1 LKGEKMTKNRIVVIV
16 LSLVLI
22 FSLTACGGGS
32 KLEANEVG
40 KVNDRVITVEEFNQ
54 YYKISMNSYGLTEEQ
69 LDVESNGENML
80 DKFKSDI
87 LDELVNMQIIE
98 EYVSNSDK
106 EVDKEESNLS
116 FEKYV
121 EYVNSNEESKKFME
135 DNNINE
141 EFIKK
146 IFISQAYANVFINEI
161 IEETENVED
170 DIAKFY
176 ADNKEAYRVDEVRAS
191 HILVSEEE
199 VAKELLERIRAG
211 EDFAEVA
218 KEASEGPSGVNGG
231 DLGYFAKEKMVA
243 EFSDA
248 AFALEVGEI
257 SEPVKTQFGYH
268 LILLVDKREFVPI
281 EDASADIENR
291 IYDTKFIEKIE
302 EVSKEMKIEKSIEN
316 IK

>member
-1 LKGEKMTKNRIVVIV
+1 MTKNRIVVII
-16 LSLVLI
+16 LSLALI
-22 FSLTACGGGS
+22 FSLAACGSGS
-32 KLEANEVG
+32 NLEASEVG
-40 KVNDRVITVEEFNQ
+40 KVNDRVISVEEFNQ

-98 EYVSNSDK
+98 EYVSQSDK
-106 EVDKEESNLS
+106 EVDTEESTLG

-121 EYVNSNEESKKFME
+121 EYVNSNEESKDFME
-135 DNNINE
+135 SNNIKE

-161 IEETENVED
+161 IEETENLEEEIV
-170 DIAKFY
+170 KFY
-176 ADNKEAYRVDEVRAS
+176 TDNMEVYRVDEVRAS

-199 VAKELLERIRAG
+199 VAKQLLERIRAG

-218 KEASEGPSGVNGG
+218 KEASEGPSGVDGG
-231 DLGYFAKEKMVA
+231 DLGYFTKEKMVA

-268 LILLVDKREFVPI
+268 LILLVDKKEFATI
-281 EDASADIENR
+281 EEVSADIENR
-291 IYDTKFIEKIE
+291 IYDTKFNEKIE
-302 EVSKEMKIEKSIEN
+302 DVSKTMTIEKSIEN
-316 IK
+316 VK